1 MGNPVT
7 EPEIELFKV
16 QWWML
21 HVALNKIKLSMLRA
35 LDCCYLNYLCSA
47 DRMKVE
53 RMSRNVSV
61 FDDCNL
67 SNVKCISK
75 IRILSDLNLDFDKK
89 KYAVLFDTYARFRK
103 AY

>member
-1 MGNPVT
+1 VDASRCVKQDQIINAVSIGLL
-7 EPEIELFKV
+7 LFEHEFSLVDLYEYPLLQNTTKQLWATKMV
-16 QWWML
+16 IQL
-21 HVALNKIKLSMLRA
+21 EAAI
-35 LDCCYLNYLCSA
+35 CYLCSA

-75 IRILSDLNLDFDKK
+75 IRI
-89 KYAVLFDTYARFRK
+89 YPI
-103 AY
+103 